1 MYRRFMSD
9 ATGSGDEDWG
19 DAIVEFRRVGPAL
32 QIFAI
37 DPETGREVS
46 MIGDP
51 RLTKTE
57 LSRLAVQKLRY
68 VLNKERSDQS
78 GKNGG

>member
-1 MYRRFMSD
+1 MSD
-9 ATGSGDEDWG
+9 ATGSGDEDW
-19 DAIVEFRRVGPAL
+19 DAIVEFRRIGPAL
-32 QIFAI
+32 QVIAV
-37 DPETGREVS
+37 DPDTGREVS
-46 MIGDP
+46 MVGDP

-68 VLNKERSDQS
+68 VLNKERSDRS